1 MDDDTRQRFREQD
14 SYLQV
19 LISLAEDG
27 TKIPVTLSLG
37 GMLVTGQ
44 LISTR
49 EYRESF
55 EKVLFETVDVTREG
69 REEREAV
76 KEAFLLRRQIQ
87 EGIEEGDKYVRD
99 IEEGKPI
106 PPSPYKYVYLKNARF
121 YAPSGQPWT
130 QPEGFLWRGKTAAVD
145 GLMVGTFSAVPS

>member
-1 MDDDTRQRFREQD
+1 MDEDTSQRFREHD

-27 TKIPVTLSLG
+27 AKVPVTLSIG
-37 GMLVTGQ
+37 GMLVTGH
-44 LISTR
+44 LISTQ
-49 EYRESF
+49 EYREGV
-55 EKVLFETVDVTREG
+55 EKVLFDTVDASGAG
-69 REEREAV
+69 REETEAV

-87 EGIEEGDKYVRD
+87 EDIEEGDKYVRD

-106 PPSPYKYVYLKNARF
+106 PPRPYKYVHLTNARF

-130 QPEGFLWRGKTAAVD
+130 QPEGFVWRGKAAAVD
-145 GLMVGTFSAVPS
+145 GFVVGTFNAVPT